1 MAAIN
6 KDKWLYDNTESL
18 TGKKVAVTGSTG
30 GIGSPLCF
38 YLAKLGANLILLDR
52 NLEKSQNFGNSL
64 KKQFPQI
71 KIEFITVD
79 LSSIESVKSASDRL
93 KAAKPDIFIH
103 NAGAYFIPKAI
114 SDTGYNN
121 IFQINF
127 VSPYFIIREL
137 LPILRQNGGRAVV
150 VGSIAHNYSRIDV
163 NDIDFSTRSAASFIY
178 GNAKRYLMFSL
189 FELFKGEEKA
199 TLAVTHPGITFT
211 NITAHYPKPIYA
223 FIKRPMK
230 IIFMK
235 PKMACLSIVKGV
247 FADTGYNKWF
257 GPRFFGIWGKPKL
270 TKLKTCKQSERAE
283 IFRIAEEI
291 YDGINSKESCVKN

>member
-1 MAAIN
+1 MAVIN
-6 KDKWLYDNTESL
+6 KAKWLHNNTENL
-18 TGKKVAVTGSTG
+18 KGKTVAVTGSTG
-30 GIGSPLCF
+30 GIGGPLCF

-52 NLEKSQNFGNSL
+52 NLEKSQNFGNSI
-64 KKQFPQI
+64 KEQFPQI

-79 LSSIESVKSASDRL
+79 LSSIQSVKSVSDRL

-103 NAGAYFIPKAI
+103 NAGAYCIPKTI

-127 VSPYFIIREL
+127 VSPYFMIKEL
-137 LPILRQNGGRAVV
+137 LPVFRQNGGRAVV
-150 VGSIAHNYSRIDV
+150 VGSIAHNYSKIDV
-163 NDIDFSTRSAASFIY
+163 NDIDFSTRRAASLIY

-189 FELFKGEEKA
+189 FELFKNEKTA
-199 TLAVTHPGITFT
+199 SLSIVHPGITFT
-211 NITAHYPKPIYA
+211 NITAHYPKLIFA
-223 FIKRPMK
+223 VIKHPMK
-230 IIFMK
+230 VIFMK
-235 PKMACLSIVKGV
+235 PKTACLSIVKGV

-270 TKLKTCKQSERAE
+270 SKLKTCKQSERAE

-291 YDGINSKESCVKN
+291 YNAIKNTESCIKN